1 MDRIE
6 AEKTLADAVILER
19 AARVLDRT
27 SHREPFHFTAA
38 HWLGV
43 MDTLR
48 EVAAAKRKEVDD
60 FALSWREAER
70 RHASQE
76 G

>member
-1 MDRIE
+1 MGLERTE
-6 AEKTLADAVILER
+6 AEKMVADAIILER

-38 HWLGV
+38 HWIGV
-43 MDTLR
+43 KDTLR
-48 EVAAAKRKEVDD
+48 EVATAKRAEAQQGVQDAAK
-60 FALSWREAER
+60 EAR
-70 RHASQE
+70 PV